1 MLSLWYLCLRLAEE
15 RQEAADQQLQP
26 AAEDKR
32 QKMLESLSKAGVEN
46 FNMKAAVPG
55 TEIPGHKVTS
65 SHHLLLPVL
74 IRVRVRVVCVC
85 VCSETKK
92 VTSEVTAMA
101 NSNI

>member
-1 MLSLWYLCLRLAEE
+1 MCLRLAEE
-15 RQEAADQQLQP
+15 RQAAAEQQLQP
-26 AAEDKR
+26 AAEDKQ

-74 IRVRVRVVCVC
+74 IKMCERVCVC
-85 VCSETKK
+85 VWT
-92 VTSEVTAMA
+92 
-101 NSNI
+101 